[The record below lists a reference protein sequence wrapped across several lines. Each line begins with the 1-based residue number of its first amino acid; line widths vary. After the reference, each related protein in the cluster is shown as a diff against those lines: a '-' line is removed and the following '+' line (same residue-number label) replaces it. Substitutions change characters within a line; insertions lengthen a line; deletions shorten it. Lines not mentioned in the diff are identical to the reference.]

1 MFLKLS
7 SNIVGKLSPN
17 IAMYRLVGTELT
29 GHNPSFTLFLI
40 CYFFTHSKV
49 LCPYRGCS
57 LFKNKVYNKAL
68 QLFFKKQFF
77 SQNNQ
82 WLNNIKQ
89 PVYCCLSDIIC
100 FSVQFCDD
108 SLLVLK
114 TRFQVFSFAAKKV
127 LGYKCGN
134 HCSFIY
140 KTVSQLFEIF
150 I

>member
-17 IAMYRLVGTELT
+17 IAIYRLVGTELT

-49 LCPYRGCS
+49 LCPYKVCS

-68 QLFFKKQFF
+68 QLFFEKQFF

-82 WLNNIKQ
+82 WLNNILNSQ
-89 PVYCCLSDIIC
+89 FIVVWVIC
-100 FSVQFCDD
+100 FSVRFCDD

-127 LGYKCGN
+127 LRYKCGN